1 MSTRNRRPGSLPRG
15 FKPGAALAPSSTV
28 ISGLYAER
36 VALFDRLVESF
47 GSVPSN
53 DDALMTAIF
62 ALDRRILAAAPAR
75 LADLGAK
82 ARILRTLYGGFSP
95 DLDIAARVGFE
106 TLVIDFLLEIER
118 TIGSP
123 VDRAAGLAAN

>member
-1 MSTRNRRPGSLPRG
+1 MTTRNRRPGSLPRG
-15 FKPGAALAPSSTV
+15 FKAGAALAPSSTV

-36 VALFDRLVESF
+36 VALFDRLVERF

-53 DDALMTAIF
+53 DDELTTAIF
-62 ALDRRILAAAPAR
+62 ALDRQILAAAPAR

-82 ARILRTLYGGFSP
+82 ARVLRTLCAGLPP
-95 DLDIAARVGFE
+95 DGDIAVRVGFE
-106 TLVIDFLLEIER
+106 TLVADFLLEIER
-118 TIGSP
+118 TLGSP